1 MYQFSGKTENFEF
14 FATNLPKNGFRAR
27 IVLLEV
33 AKGDVFIQE
42 YNNVM
47 AIYGSDFYENRF
59 QVQLETLKEYC
70 TNLDG
75 NAYIRFVT
83 DTLQNLKVQ
92 NHLNEVFKLILVRKR
107 EHWVYWSQVIYDRK
121 WNKVG

>member
-1 MYQFSGKTENFEF
+1 MKHHVYQFSGKTENFEF
-14 FATNLPKNGFRAR
+14 FATNFPKNEFRAR

-47 AIYGSDFYENRF
+47 AMYVSDFYENRF

-75 NAYIRFVT
+75 NAYTRFR
-83 DTLQNLKVQ
+83 N
-92 NHLNEVFKLILVRKR
+92 
-107 EHWVYWSQVIYDRK
+107 
-121 WNKVG
+121 

>member
-27 IVLLEV
+27 IVLLEA

-83 DTLQNLKVQ
+83 DTLRNWRCKIILMRF
-92 NHLNEVFKLILVRKR
+92 LN
-107 EHWVYWSQVIYDRK
+107 
-121 WNKVG
+121 

>member
-14 FATNLPKNGFRAR
+14 FATNLPKNGFRTR

-47 AIYGSDFYENRF
+47 AMYGSDFYENRF
-59 QVQLETLKEYC
+59 QAQLETLKEYC

-75 NAYIRFVT
+75 NACIPSIT

-92 NHLNEVFKLILVRKR
+92 NHLNEVFKLILVQER
-107 EHWVYWSQVIYDRK
+107 EH
-121 WNKVG
+121 

>member
-14 FATNLPKNGFRAR
+14 FATNLPKNGFRTR

-33 AKGDVFIQE
+33 AKGDAFIQE

-47 AIYGSDFYENRF
+47 AMYGSDFYENRF
-59 QVQLETLKEYC
+59 QVQLETLKEHC

-83 DTLQNLKVQ
+83 ETLQNLNVK
-92 NHLNEVFKLILVRKR
+92 NHLNEVFKLILVRER
-107 EHWVYWSQVIYDRK
+107 EH
-121 WNKVG
+121 